1 MLMTE
6 TDTNLDDRM
15 AVAKNC
21 AAMLSTY
28 LKMSVPLVS
37 KPLALAMALQLITAE
52 ILMDSAK

>member
-1 MLMTE
+1 MATE
-6 TDTNLDDRM
+6 TDLDDRM

-37 KPLALAMALQLITAE
+37 KPLALAIALQLISAE
-52 ILMDSAK
+52 ILLDNAK